1 MAELPDNVRKALD
14 EPNFWHLATV
24 NPDGSPQSSTVWAG
38 QRDGKIIFNTA
49 LGRKK
54 PRNIHHEPRVALS
67 LHKSANG
74 GYWSTSIQ
82 GKVVDTI
89 TGDQADKDIDDF
101 AEKYI
106 GQRPYPWRAPD
117 ERRVTFVIDPVH
129 IATMGDEA

>member
-1 MAELPDNVRKALD
+1 MAELPERVRQAFD

-24 NPDGSPQSSTVWAG
+24 NPDGSPQTTTVWAG
-38 QRDGKIIFNTA
+38 QRDGNIIFNTA

-54 PRNIHHEPRVALS
+54 PRNIDREPRVALS

-74 GYWSTSIQ
+74 GYWSACIQ
-82 GKVVDTI
+82 GRVVDRI
-89 TGDQADKDIDDF
+89 TGGPADDDIDDF

-106 GQRPYPWRAPD
+106 GQRPYPWRAPG
-117 ERRVTFVIDPVH
+117 EERVTYVIEPVH